1 MCTYYKL
8 FYNICQQYFVYS
20 NIILINYLNLK
31 KICFFRVDKYK
42 KESILLL
49 KNYRCFT
56 NLIRKSV
63 RIRYSPHYCEADE
76 STQNH

>member
-1 MCTYYKL
+1 MITFKNTFKIEPKQL
-8 FYNICQQYFVYS
+8 KV
-20 NIILINYLNLK
+20 IILNLK
-31 KICFFRVDKYK
+31 KYNCEEIYLDKYK
-42 KESILLL
+42 KESVLIV

>member
-1 MCTYYKL
+1 MITFKNTFKIEPKQL
-8 FYNICQQYFVYS
+8 KV
-20 NIILINYLNLK
+20 IILNLK
-31 KICFFRVDKYK
+31 KYNCGEIYLDKYK
-42 KESILLL
+42 KESILIV

-63 RIRYSPHYCEADE
+63 RIRYSPHYCETDE